1 MGKLVCMC
9 ARARVCGECMLYV
22 RKVSFFGG
30 GASRMHIVLVCLL
43 SCVCTCKCNS

>member
-22 RKVSFFGG
+22 RKVSFLGG
-30 GASRMHIVLVCLL
+30 GSVAHAHRFSLSFVLRVY
-43 SCVCTCKCNS
+43 VQM